1 MVRIAKKFQKDVS
14 DYICNFCFMGRKHK
28 KRRGILNNL
37 IQIARGEINKLEKT
51 LERIDEFLCK
61 APDGCLKWQ
70 NRGEKTYYYQ
80 QYPVAEEDGKQKWA
94 RRYLKK
100 DEIQLAKQLAKK
112 HYYSLVKSVAEKRLE
127 ALRHFIKKYPDSGI
141 DDIYDDLS
149 EERKSLISPLFM
161 SVKEQVKQ
169 WESEVYEQTTMYPE
183 NLKFET
189 EQGDVVRSKSEV
201 IIANLLYKYRKDI
214 LYKYERPLNLIVNG
228 IERTIYPDFTIINKH
243 TGKITYWEHAGRM
256 DASYY
261 AEDFVRKMNIY
272 ATNDLLP
279 GRDVVLTF
287 ETQENPLDIGVVKK
301 LVKGLI

>member
-1 MVRIAKKFQKDVS
+1 M
-14 DYICNFCFMGRKHK
+14 
-28 KRRGILNNL
+28 NNI
-37 IQIARGEINKLEKT
+37 IQIVRGEINKLEKT
-51 LERIDEFLCK
+51 LERIDEFLSK
-61 APDGCLKWQ
+61 APEGCLKWQ
-70 NRGEKTYYYQ
+70 NRGTKTYYYQ
-80 QYPVAEEDGKQKWA
+80 QYLVTEENEHNAQNGKQKWG

-100 DEIQLAKQLAKK
+100 DEIQLAKLLAKK
-112 HYYSLVKSVAEKRLE
+112 HYYLLVKSVAEKQLE

-141 DDIYDDLS
+141 DDIYDHLS
-149 EERKSLISPLFM
+149 EERKSLITPLFM

-183 NLKFET
+183 SLKFET

-228 IERTIYPDFTIINKH
+228 MERTIYPDFTIINKY

-256 DASYY
+256 DDPYY
-261 AEDFVRKMNIY
+261 AGDFVRKMNMY
-272 ATNDLLP
+272 AAYGLLP

-301 LVKGLI
+301 LVKSLI